1 MPLTLGYREDYNGD
15 APLVRLP
22 IFNEIAKD
30 VGIPLDYWQA
40 GVDVL
45 PKSASTRS
53 LRMRAYRELLEGD
66 YRPLK
71 INTEAFAVVG
81 YFNYFADS
89 AEQYR
94 DFLSVSAPEGFPLA
108 AIVDYLAYGLAI
120 IAGADEPELNLPED
134 FFPAGMELEEGWTYL
149 RRFPLRKEV
158 EVHQSTGVVT
168 TYELPANGRQ
178 LGRVIG
184 TSSGDSD
191 LVVVPAEPRRNL
203 SMWGDSLYQRM
214 ADTVARLTLLDSG
227 IDTGAFLHSNPILWA
242 KEQGSSFRQSQMQG
256 IREDRDEAFTARRKL
271 GQIQVLGPEED
282 IGYAVADLSLADE
295 FTHRTNLMRQLSNV
309 TGISPTLLGDNENR
323 LSTLSGTAL
332 RQTFIR
338 TDARVRE
345 IIRAF
350 QPYIQGEWL
359 SPFDVLG
366 EEPNND
372 TAPIPQGG

>member
-1 MPLTLGYREDYNGD
+1 
-15 APLVRLP
+15 
-22 IFNEIAKD
+22 
-30 VGIPLDYWQA
+30 
-40 GVDVL
+40 
-45 PKSASTRS
+45 
-53 LRMRAYRELLEGD
+53 
-66 YRPLK
+66 
-71 INTEAFAVVG
+71 
-81 YFNYFADS
+81 
-89 AEQYR
+89 
-94 DFLSVSAPEGFPLA
+94 
-108 AIVDYLAYGLAI
+108 
-120 IAGADEPELNLPED
+120 
-134 FFPAGMELEEGWTYL
+134 
-149 RRFPLRKEV
+149 
-158 EVHQSTGVVT
+158 
-168 TYELPANGRQ
+168 
-178 LGRVIG
+178 
-184 TSSGDSD
+184 
-191 LVVVPAEPRRNL
+191 
-203 SMWGDSLYQRM
+203 MWGDSLYQRM